1 METSNNDENTI
12 TPFAITDYRDRRD
25 RFGIRKRD
33 RRGHMYV
40 IGKTGTGKSTLLEN
54 MMVSD
59 IKRGEGLS
67 LIDPHGDL
75 AAHLLH
81 YVPEERM
88 EDIIYFN
95 PTDIQY
101 PIAFNPLEKVEPD
114 YRHLVVSGL
123 ISVFKKVWP
132 DYWGPRL
139 EHILRYSLLTLLEYP
154 SSTLLDLPRILVD
167 DGFRTQVLKSVRDRV
182 VRDFWSHQSTATT
195 TEAISPI
202 LNKMGQLSASLP
214 LRYILGQ
221 SQSTLR
227 MRQIKHP
234 RRKQRGICLYSL
246 LGVLRRKR
254 RGIYPGEIDGRGEDT
269 GCQSRQGTSWRG

>member
-1 METSNNDENTI
+1 
-12 TPFAITDYRDRRD
+12 
-25 RFGIRKRD
+25 
-33 RRGHMYV
+33 MYV

-54 MMVSD
+54 MLVSD
-59 IKRGEGLS
+59 IRRGEGLA

-101 PIAFNPLEKVEPD
+101 PVAFNPLEKVEPD

-139 EHILRYSLLTLLEYP
+139 EHILRHSILTLLEYP
-154 SSTLLDLPRILVD
+154 TSTLLDLPRILVD

-182 VRDFWSHQSTATT
+182 VRDFWSHQSAPTT

-221 SQSTLR
+221 SQSTFR
-227 MRQIKHP
+227 MRQSMDAGKILIARLAAK
-234 RRKQRGICLYSL
+234 S
-246 LGVLRRKR
+246 
-254 RGIYPGEIDGRGEDT
+254 
-269 GCQSRQGTSWRG
+269 